1 MCILLKTHL
10 SPSLSICQ
18 MDAKFKCAQLR
29 LTPIFELCST
39 VLIVF
44 LNDWTLFGEAI
55 PESAGGGKEEADA
68 QLHFGWMAVS

>member
-1 MCILLKTHL
+1 
-10 SPSLSICQ
+10 

-68 QLHFGWMAVS
+68 QLHFGWMAVSWLVGPSQPGAEK

>member
-1 MCILLKTHL
+1 MC
-10 SPSLSICQ
+10 SITA
-18 MDAKFKCAQLR
+18 D
-29 LTPIFELCST
+29 PIFELCST